1 MPEPNFKVFLELQRR
16 NDGFD
21 TGQTNRIPLYAT
33 ELNIQTNK
41 SVMNAPIPFSGAIRG
56 ESTNLA
62 FDIGIAQKTI
72 SITGVLLNQT
82 IRKKKSGSDTST
94 VAASGVEMTAF
105 EVAQLLC
112 SYTDASAF
120 QDDQNLNKLIILIP
134 SRVDHNFAYHDGNN
148 AHATMDESE
157 LPMIP
162 FTWKNR
168 GFDNS
173 FTNQGDNASFFTKY
187 TGSEAVSVGITGFI
201 RSFSCQFTGAEGT
214 SVPFTM
220 EFEEA
225 LVIADNFLDG

>member
-1 MPEPNFKVFLELQRR
+1 MPDPNFKVFLELQRR

-33 ELNIQTNK
+33 ELNISTNK

-62 FDIGIAQKTI
+62 FDIGIAQKTVSI
-72 SITGVLLNQT
+72 SGVILNQT
-82 IRKKKSGSDTST
+82 IRKKKSGDDTST
-94 VAASGVEMTAF
+94 VASSGVEMTAF

-112 SYTDASAF
+112 SYVDASAF
-120 QDDQNLNKLIILIP
+120 QDDQNLNKLIILMP
-134 SRVDHNFAYHDGNN
+134 SRVDHNFAYHDGNA
-148 AHATMDESE
+148 AHATMDESD
-157 LPMIP
+157 LPLIP

-168 GFDNS
+168 GYDNS
-173 FTNQGDNASFFTKY
+173 FTTQGDNSTYFTKY
-187 TGSEAVSVGITGFI
+187 TGSEDVTVGISGFI
-201 RSFSCQFTGAEGT
+201 RSFSCQFVGTEGN

-225 LVIADNFLDG
+225 LVISDNFLDG

>member
-1 MPEPNFKVFLELQRR
+1 MSEPTFKVFLELQRR

-21 TGQTNRIPLYAT
+21 SGQTNRIPLYAT
-33 ELNIQTNK
+33 ELNIQTAK
-41 SVMNAPIPFSGAIRG
+41 SVFNAPIPFSGAIRG

-62 FDIGIAQKTI
+62 FDVGIAQKTI
-72 SITGVLLNQT
+72 SITGVILNQT
-82 IRKKKSGSDTST
+82 IKKQKSGSD
-94 VAASGVEMTAF
+94 SGEVSIEGVRMTAF

-112 SYTDASAF
+112 SYVDASSF

-134 SRVDHNFAYHDGNN
+134 SRVDHNFVYHDGNDD
-148 AHATMDESE
+148 HKTMDESE

-173 FTNQGDNASFFTKY
+173 FTNQGDNAAFFKKY
-187 TGSEAVSVGITGFI
+187 DGSESVSVGINGFI
-201 RSFSCQFTGAEGT
+201 RSFSCQFTGVEGN